1 MHVKIKMAE
10 ISSDE
15 EELVATI
22 MLMKDLQKSRKKN
35 APFAWVGNLYKETRK
50 RHLPY
55 AC

>member
-1 MHVKIKMAE
+1 MAE

-22 MLMKDLQKSRKKN
+22 ILMKDLQKSRKKN